1 MSQTAGKP
9 IPSAVPPS
17 GLRVLVVDDERALAD
32 LVGSYLTRDGF
43 EVSMAQD
50 GQQAIDQA
58 RQVDPDV
65 MVLDLGL
72 PVIDGVEVCR
82 VVRTF
87 SDCYIVM
94 LTARTEEIDKL
105 IGLSVGADDYLTK
118 PFSPRELVA
127 RIHAML
133 RRPRLSANRQHS
145 QEAPPRVFGA
155 LSIDVAGGRWCGARA
170 SVVPLPA
177 VRVLAGR
184 RGVAGA
190 RSSRVW
196 CCLGRRS
203 RCGRRVVRPRVLAC
217 SRRPGLRSGP
227 VGAAPP
233 PLAPGWWPGPAAR
246 RPAPRGR
253 RRGAPPGRAGRGRRE
268 VHLDG
273 EAVALT
279 RTEFD
284 MLEALSARPKLVFS
298 RRQLIDAVWDQAWV
312 GDEHLVDVHVGHL
325 REKLGDDP
333 RSPRFVRTVR
343 GVGYGMG
350 EGR

>member
-1 MSQTAGKP
+1 M
-9 IPSAVPPS
+9 
-17 GLRVLVVDDERALAD
+17 DDEQALAD

-43 EVSMAQD
+43 EVFMAED

-133 RRPRLSANRQHS
+133 RRPRLSNASGQS
-145 QEAPPRVFGA
+145 PQEGPPRVFGD
-155 LSIDVAGGRWCGARA
+155 LSIDVAG
-170 SVVPLPA
+170 
-177 VRVLAGR
+177 
-184 RGVAGA
+184 
-190 RSSRVW
+190 
-196 CCLGRRS
+196 
-203 RCGRRVVRPRVLAC
+203 
-217 SRRPGLRSGP
+217 
-227 VGAAPP
+227 
-233 PLAPGWWPGPAAR
+233 
-246 RPAPRGR
+246 
-253 RRGAPPGRAGRGRRE
+253 RE
-268 VHLDG
+268 VHLGG
-273 EAVALT
+273 EVVTLT

-284 MLEALSARPKLVFS
+284 LLEALSARPKLVFS
-298 RRQLIDAVWDQAWV
+298 RRNLIDTVWDQTWV
-312 GDEHLVDVHVGHL
+312 GDEHLVDVHLGHL
-325 REKLGDDP
+325 RRKLGDDP
-333 RSPRFVRTVR
+333 GAPRFVLTVR
-343 GVGYGMG
+343 GVGYRMG
-350 EGR
+350 EGT